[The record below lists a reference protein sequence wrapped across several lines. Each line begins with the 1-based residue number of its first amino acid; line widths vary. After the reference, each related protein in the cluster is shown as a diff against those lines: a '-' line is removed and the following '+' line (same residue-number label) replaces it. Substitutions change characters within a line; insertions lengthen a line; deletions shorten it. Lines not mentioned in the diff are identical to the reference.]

1 MDVRDRK
8 NVVSTRLLKLG
19 DGCCLLPERL
29 LIAHG
34 RGDVL
39 LVTGAGTSVPAGLP
53 DFRDL
58 TLDIYKGLDR
68 PLYNVISKI
77 PRDVHVVDRQAAFDL
92 QDYQVA
98 EAKRFAQSDFDV
110 ALGMLERRLDQDPSR
125 VTAVRRAIIES
136 IRRASLGP
144 AEIHHSIVALADRG
158 GATAIVTTNFDL
170 LLEQAAKQKRKKL
183 ATYALSGIPR
193 PGKDTDFSGVLHIH
207 GALAEKSTQETQCI
221 VTDRD
226 FGEYYLRRQVV
237 PEFVYDAARLF
248 QLVLIGYTA
257 NDPPMR
263 YLLNAVAADGTRF
276 TDLKK
281 RYAFVPYRDCPDPV
295 VLRDW
300 RARGIEPIPYDERDN
315 HRQLAVTLSA
325 WSKFS
330 AINGD
335 QTLVDKVVMR
345 IVKKPRRDNEEHDRD
360 LFDHLYRRGSN
371 AERRK
376 LALLTASAGA
386 KSDWLTAM
394 IEIDKEHRMEVS
406 A

>member
-1 MDVRDRK
+1 MDVRDRDG
-8 NVVSTRLLKLG
+8 VASTRQLMLG
-19 DGCCLLPERL
+19 DGCCLLPESL
-29 LIAHG
+29 LLAHG
-34 RGDVL
+34 RGGVL

-58 TLDIYKGLDR
+58 TLDVYKVLDR
-68 PLYNVISKI
+68 PLYNVISQI
-77 PRDVHVVDRQAAFDL
+77 PRDVDRVSQEAAVDL

-110 ALGMLERRLDQDPSR
+110 ALGMLERRLDHDPSKAT
-125 VTAVRRAIIES
+125 VVRRAIIEG
-136 IRRASLGP
+136 IRRKSEGP
-144 AEIHHSIVALADRG
+144 AEIHHSIIALADRG
-158 GATAIVTTNFDL
+158 AATAVVTTNFDL
-170 LLEQAAKQKRKKL
+170 LLEQAAKRSRKKIE
-183 ATYALSGIPR
+183 TYALSSIPR
-193 PGKDTDFSGVLHIH
+193 PGKDVDFSGVLHIH
-207 GALAEKSTQETQCI
+207 GALSQKPTQESHCI

-263 YLLNAVAADGTRF
+263 YLLNAVAADGARF
-276 TDLKK
+276 TDLKE
-281 RYAFVPYRDCPDPV
+281 RYAFVPYRDRPDPV

-300 RARGIEPIPYDERDN
+300 RARGIEPIPYDDRDG
-315 HRQLAVTLSA
+315 HRQLAVTLNT
-325 WSKFS
+325 WSKLS

-335 QTLVDKVVMR
+335 QTLVDRLITR
-345 IVKKPRRDNEEHDRD
+345 IVTNSRKDNNEYDRD
-360 LFDHLYRRGSN
+360 LFDHFYRRGSD

-376 LALLTASAGA
+376 LALLITGVRAT
-386 KSDWLTAM
+386 SDWLDAM
-394 IEIDKEHRMEVS
+394 IEIDKEHRLELN